1 MPDFDM
7 SLTQNE
13 VSMGVI
19 LFSGRHPLGI
29 DVTSTVA
36 RSGNDAFVFDS
47 LYYPED
53 TLQLLQS
60 IKSVGLTPVGLINT
74 HWHLDH
80 TAGNQL
86 FQETKRIISH
96 SQCVDLMRTDLPRQL
111 EWARH
116 ADKNLKEADR
126 IRPIYPNETIKDNSI
141 LAIGDREIVFLHTP
155 GHTPDS
161 IIGLLKDEHIIIA
174 GDTVMELPYIWY
186 GDSLALIE
194 ALRRVKSIDGEAKI
208 IQGHGGECSIEK
220 LDWDINYIENMRKIV
235 AEYVS
240 SGKTVEETK
249 TKIQLVDCYP
259 MDRVESF
266 PGVYTYIH
274 VENLERIYTEFTR
287 GPQ

>member
-1 MPDFDM
+1 M
-7 SLTQNE
+7 SLTQKE
-13 VSMGVI
+13 VSEGVI
-19 LFSGRHPLGI
+19 LFSGRHPLGV
-29 DVTSTVA
+29 DVTSTVVH
-36 RSGNDAFVFDS
+36 SGNDAFVFDS

-53 TLQLLQS
+53 TLQLLLS
-60 IKSVGLTPVGLINT
+60 IKSMGLNPVGLMNT

-86 FQETKRIISH
+86 FRETKRIISH
-96 SQCVDLMRTDLPRQL
+96 SQCIDLMHTDLPEQL

-116 ADKNLKEADR
+116 ADKNLKEGDR
-126 IRPIYPNETIKDNSI
+126 IRPIYPNETIKDKSI

-161 IIGLLKDEHIIIA
+161 IIGLLKDEHIIVA

-194 ALRRVKSIDGEAKI
+194 ALRRVKSIDGGGKI
-208 IQGHGGECSIEK
+208 IQGHGEECGIEK
-220 LDWDINYIENMRKIV
+220 LDWDINYIENTRKIV

-249 TKIQLVDCYP
+249 AKIQLVDCYP
-259 MDRVESF
+259 RDRVGSI
-266 PGVYTYIH
+266 PRVYTDIH

-287 GPQ
+287 EPR

>member
-1 MPDFDM
+1 MPDPDM
-7 SLTQNE
+7 SLTQKE
-13 VSMGVI
+13 VSKGVI
-19 LFSGRHPLGI
+19 LFSGRHPLGV
-29 DVTSTVA
+29 DVASTVV

-60 IKSVGLTPVGLINT
+60 IKAMGLTPVGLINT

-86 FQETKRIISH
+86 FRETKRIISH
-96 SQCVDLMRTDLPRQL
+96 SQCIDLMRTDLPQQL

-126 IRPIYPNETIKDNSI
+126 IRPVYPNETIKDKSI
-141 LAIGDREIVFLHTP
+141 LAVGDREIVFLHTP

-161 IIGLLKDEHIIIA
+161 IIGLLEDEHIIVA

-194 ALRRVKSIDGEAKI
+194 ALRRVKSIDSEAKI
-208 IQGHGGECSIEK
+208 IQGHGGECDIEK
-220 LDWDINYIENMRKIV
+220 LDWDIDYIENIRKIV

-249 TKIQLVDCYP
+249 AKIQLVDCYP
-259 MDRVESF
+259 SDGVGSIPR
-266 PGVYTYIH
+266 VYTDIH
-274 VENLERIYTEFTR
+274 VENLERVHTELTKKS
-287 GPQ
+287 Q